1 MKPSRIL
8 GAEATFARIASLLLL
23 GGVAC
28 ATPSPH
34 GRVSPLTT
42 SADDLSLCAHQ
53 VPAATC
59 TRCHPDKIPQFKA
72 AGDWCAEHEVP
83 ESQCLLCHPDLNFQ
97 PLPALPADA
106 DVGRLSEAGEDVAA
120 LEAFVVPGKVT
131 IFDFYADWCGP
142 CRQIDAHVFGLL
154 QTRRDLALRKLN
166 VVSWETP
173 LAKHHLADVKSLP
186 YVVVY
191 GRDGQ
196 RVKAISGLDLSAL
209 DAAIAKGSQQ

>member
-1 MKPSRIL
+1 MKPGRMSR
-8 GAEATFARIASLLLL
+8 GAPRLVPITSLLCI
-23 GGVAC
+23 GWVAC
-28 ATPSPH
+28 ATTPSH
-34 GRVSPLTT
+34 GRVTPLTT
-42 SADDLSLCAHQ
+42 SAEDLSLCAHQ

-59 TRCHPDKIPQFKA
+59 TRCHPEKIPEFKA

-83 ESQCLLCHPDLNFQ
+83 ESQCLICHPDLTFQ
-97 PLPALPADA
+97 PLPTLPPDA
-106 DVGRLSEAGEDVAA
+106 DVGRLSEAGEDVEA

-154 QTRRDLALRKLN
+154 QGRKDLALRKLN

-173 LAKHHLADVKSLP
+173 LAKHHLAGVESLP
-186 YVVVY
+186 YVVIY

-209 DAAIAKGSQQ
+209 DAAIAAGSQP

>member
-1 MKPSRIL
+1 MKPGPAL
-8 GAEATFARIASLLLL
+8 GVATSFAKGAWPLLLAWA
-23 GGVAC
+23 AC
-28 ATPSPH
+28 ATPAPH

-42 SADDLSLCAHQ
+42 SAEDLSLCAHQ

-59 TRCHPDKIPQFKA
+59 TRCHPEKIAEFKA
-72 AGDWCAEHEVP
+72 AGDWCAEHDVP
-83 ESQCLLCHPDLNFQ
+83 ESQCLICHPDLTFE

-106 DVGRLSEAGEDVAA
+106 DVGRLSQAGEDVDA

-142 CRQIDAHVFGLL
+142 CRKIDAHVFTLL
-154 QTRRDLALRKLN
+154 QSRKDLALRKLN

-173 LAKHHLADVKSLP
+173 LAQHHLAGVKSLP
-186 YVVVY
+186 YVVIY
-191 GRDGQ
+191 GRNGQ

-209 DAAIAKGSQQ
+209 DAAIAAGSEQ